1 MASVQSEDQDNISLT
16 SAFNT
21 ALGSITDSESPLTSN
36 IHQHCRTRKPN
47 EPERKGKA
55 KIYYCKYCESGSS
68 TSTTGLRSHI
78 CTKHKDIQLEDA
90 CSTLAAASI
99 AQIETYYKQLYKQ
112 GQTSDFDLLVLNC
125 TINTKLV
132 FQTLVDLIIVQH
144 FPF

>member
-16 SAFNT
+16 STFNT
-21 ALGSITDSESPLTSN
+21 TLGSITNSESPLTSN

-55 KIYYCKYCESGSS
+55 KIYYCKYCELGSS

-90 CSTLAAASI
+90 
-99 AQIETYYKQLYKQ
+99 
-112 GQTSDFDLLVLNC
+112 
-125 TINTKLV
+125 
-132 FQTLVDLIIVQH
+132 
-144 FPF
+144 